1 MPYRS
6 DAEVC
11 PYMEGEP
18 GDLRYCAA
26 LRDMDAAKAHIA
38 ALEVAI
44 IRLGSK
50 VSFLDHTKLVEANP
64 EAEARIAYARS
75 ITL

>member
-6 DAEVC
+6 DDEIC

-26 LRDMDAAKAHIA
+26 LRDMDAARERIS
-38 ALEVAI
+38 ALEVAV
-44 IRLGSK
+44 IRLGCK
-50 VSFLDHTKLVEANP
+50 VSFLDHTKTVESNP
-64 EAEARIAYARS
+64 ETEARIAYARS